1 MADGSPAGPADGL
14 TPEQEEVRRLLA
26 DARHLDP
33 MPHDV
38 AGRLDRV
45 LAGLAQGPDDGP
57 DAGPGATPAAGVVS
71 LAARRRRRAAT
82 ALVAAAAAVAV
93 GIGLG
98 QVVGTNGS
106 GAEDAS
112 VSASRT
118 QQEGGALDRSRPH
131 QPRTRGHA
139 PQASSPVVPFAHRI
153 RPQHFATDVRR
164 VRGPLSRL
172 DTPAESTDGALHQL
186 AACTRDHAA
195 AGSRSVPVRYGRR
208 DAVLV
213 FRRVTGHTQV
223 VDLFRCGGS
232 EPLRSVR
239 LPAP

>member
-14 TPEQEEVRRLLA
+14 TPGQQEVRRLLA
-26 DARHLDP
+26 DARHRDP
-33 MPHDV
+33 IPDDV

-45 LAGLAQGPDDGP
+45 LAGLAQVPDDGPDDGP
-57 DAGPGATPAAGVVS
+57 DATPAAARVGS

-98 QVVGTNGS
+98 QVMGTNGG

-112 VSASRT
+112 VSAGRT
-118 QQEGGALDRSRPH
+118 QQDEGAPDQSR
-131 QPRTRGHA
+131 PRTRGDA
-139 PQASSPVVPFAHRI
+139 PQASSQAVPFAHRI
-153 RPQHFATDVRR
+153 RPQHFATGVRR
-164 VRGPLSRL
+164 VRGQLLPLGTASDL
-172 DTPAESTDGALHQL
+172 TDGARRQL
-186 AACTRDHAA
+186 AACTPDHAA
-195 AGSRSVPVRYGRR
+195 AGSTPVPVRYGRR

-213 FRRVTGHTQV
+213 FRRVTGRTQV
-223 VDLFRCGGS
+223 VDLFRCGSS
-232 EPLRSVR
+232 EPLRSVT

>member
-14 TPEQEEVRRLLA
+14 TPGQQEVRRLLA
-26 DARHLDP
+26 DARHRDP
-33 MPHDV
+33 MPDDV

-45 LAGLAQGPDDGP
+45 LAGLAQVPDDGP
-57 DAGPGATPAAGVVS
+57 DAARAARVGS

-106 GAEDAS
+106 GAEDAG

-118 QQEGGALDRSRPH
+118 QQDKGAPDQSR
-131 QPRTRGHA
+131 PRTRGDA
-139 PQASSPVVPFAHRI
+139 PQASSQAVPFAHRI
-153 RPQHFATDVRR
+153 RPQHFATGVRR
-164 VRGPLSRL
+164 VRGQLFPLGTASDL
-172 DTPAESTDGALHQL
+172 TDGARRQL
-186 AACTRDHAA
+186 AACTPDHAA
-195 AGSRSVPVRYGRR
+195 AGSTPVPVRYGRR

-213 FRRVTGHTQV
+213 FRRVTGRTQV
-223 VDLFRCGGS
+223 VDLFRCGSS
-232 EPLRSVR
+232 EPLRSVT